1 MAVSHTN
8 VLSFWQLLWCAET
21 DVDTQNNSEDDIFL
35 FAATGIFM
43 RRDISR
49 INDYFEVTVPRYQPD
64 VFRSHFRMTRRT
76 FELLVH
82 MIGPSEHIPKG
93 NSFGRPAVDPRK
105 QIAMSLWM
113 MANQETHRQIADRFD
128 VSLSS
133 VSRCFRRVCKALVDL
148 LPDLVKWP
156 NGRYYLIVQFTLT
169 VDCFTCVCVKFA
181 SCI

>member
-1 MAVSHTN
+1 MYVCMY
-8 VLSFWQLLWCAET
+8 V
-21 DVDTQNNSEDDIFL
+21 
-35 FAATGIFM
+35 
-43 RRDISR
+43 
-49 INDYFEVTVPRYQPD
+49 
-64 VFRSHFRMTRRT
+64 
-76 FELLVH
+76 
-82 MIGPSEHIPKG
+82 
-93 NSFGRPAVDPRK
+93 
-105 QIAMSLWM
+105 
-113 MANQETHRQIADRFD
+113 FD